1 MATYIFMWNPAI
13 SSFTRERYVQEFEMG
28 AFTDW
33 SIREYEHV
41 KPGDEFYM
49 FICGD
54 INALIAWGKIMS
66 WPYNDDDW
74 SNQGRKN
81 IHYVNLKTLVSVN
94 PFTADSLLTSD
105 FLASEMPDFQW
116 HGGSAGRLLPKD
128 YAQKLRK
135 FFKQYI
141 KKNPQLLRE
150 NVGWD
155 IDSGNRIPTE
165 LMAQMLDRALY
176 IVANGHEGQRD
187 KTGKA
192 YFLHPMRVAMRCSTD
207 EQRLVALL
215 HDIIEDTRYTAKDL
229 SYLFP
234 KNIVNAILSVTNREG
249 ESYEAFVARAK
260 KNTIGRVV
268 KLHDLEDNLDVLRLT
283 ELDDRMMARYN
294 KYLRARRLLLEE

>member
-13 SSFTRERYVQEFEMG
+13 SSLTRAQYEEEFEIG

-41 KPGDEFYM
+41 EPGDKFFM
-49 FICGD
+49 FICGE
-54 INALIAWGKIMS
+54 INALIAWGKIIS
-66 WPYNDDDW
+66 WAKKGEDW
-74 SNQGRKN
+74 SNQGRKDV
-81 IHYVNLKTLVSVN
+81 HYVNLKTLVSIN
-94 PFTADSLLTSD
+94 PFTADALITSD

-116 HGGSAGRLLPKD
+116 HGGSAGRLMPQQ
-128 YAQKLRK
+128 YATKLNTLL
-135 FFKQYI
+135 KQYL
-141 KKNPQLLRE
+141 KKNPQLMRE

-155 IDSGNRIPTE
+155 INSGNRIPCE
-165 LMAQMLDRALY
+165 LMAQFLDKALFL
-176 IVANGHEGQRD
+176 VENGHYGQRD

-215 HDIIEDTRYTAKDL
+215 HDIIEDTNYTASDL
-229 SYLFP
+229 RHSFP
-234 KNIVNAILSVTNREG
+234 KKIVDAIVSVTNREG
-249 ESYEAFVARAK
+249 EDYDAFVARAK
-260 KNTIGRVV
+260 KNPIGRVV

-294 KYLRARRLLLEE
+294 KYLRARRFLLED